1 MGLVVF
7 HLHLHGL
14 LRGQDLELG
23 RDADTGGQTTY
34 VLELARSMAARPEVE
49 RVELITR
56 RIHAAAVGPDYA
68 RPHEPLGPR
77 LAIRRVGFGPRGYL
91 AKEELWP
98 HLDRLAASLEAR
110 LRAAPR
116 LPDWIHAH
124 YADAGYVGVLLQQR
138 LGVPLVFTAH
148 SLGREK
154 RRRLL
159 SAGEDPL
166 AIEARYHF
174 RRRIAAEERALA
186 HSALVVTSTQQ
197 ELTGQYASYRRFC
210 PSRARVIPPGVD
222 GCLFHPPR
230 PGEPERGAGA
240 ALAGQLDRLLR
251 HPDRPPLLAICRPD
265 PRKNV
270 AALLEAFAASG
281 ALHSQHNLVLVM
293 GCRGPGPAP
302 AGDQSGVLEA
312 VERWRQHPLLQ
323 GRLALP
329 AGVRRE
335 QIPALYRWAARRGGV
350 FVNPAL
356 TEPFGLT
363 LLEAAA
369 SGLPVVA
376 TDDGGPREIL
386 RHCRHGLLVDVR
398 SPAALQRALERSL
411 ADDNR
416 WRHWSRNGLEAVGRY
431 YSWEAHGATYL
442 REACALIARRPVLR
456 AASAAAQLGGISPLP
471 LGCWRLVAGIQ

>member
-1 MGLVVF
+1 
-7 HLHLHGL
+7 
-14 LRGQDLELG
+14 
-23 RDADTGGQTTY
+23 
-34 VLELARSMAARPEVE
+34 
-49 RVELITR
+49 
-56 RIHAAAVGPDYA
+56 
-68 RPHEPLGPR
+68 
-77 LAIRRVGFGPRGYL
+77 
-91 AKEELWP
+91 
-98 HLDRLAASLEAR
+98 
-110 LRAAPR
+110 
-116 LPDWIHAH
+116 
-124 YADAGYVGVLLQQR
+124 
-138 LGVPLVFTAH
+138 
-148 SLGREK
+148 
-154 RRRLL
+154 
-159 SAGEDPL
+159 
-166 AIEARYHF
+166 
-174 RRRIAAEERALA
+174 
-186 HSALVVTSTQQ
+186 
-197 ELTGQYASYRRFC
+197 
-210 PSRARVIPPGVD
+210 
-222 GCLFHPPR
+222 
-230 PGEPERGAGA
+230 
-240 ALAGQLDRLLR
+240 
-251 HPDRPPLLAICRPD
+251 
-265 PRKNV
+265 
-270 AALLEAFAASG
+270 
-281 ALHSQHNLVLVM
+281 
-293 GCRGPGPAP
+293 
-302 AGDQSGVLEA
+302 VLEA

-456 AASAAAQLGGISPLP
+456 AAPAAAQLGGISPLP